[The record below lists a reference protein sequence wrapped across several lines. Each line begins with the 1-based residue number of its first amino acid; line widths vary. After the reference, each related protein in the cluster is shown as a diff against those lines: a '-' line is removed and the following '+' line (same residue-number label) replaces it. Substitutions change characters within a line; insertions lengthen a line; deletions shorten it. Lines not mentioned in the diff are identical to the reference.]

1 MTAPGALPEDPSL
14 KMKEDNI
21 IFYLMYSMLKSL
33 AKYDILTPFQR
44 KFTIIFFFHDN
55 FFSCHSTQR
64 PFHDKVDSSRE
75 NLALNKKC
83 KIFMVKAH
91 FHDSLSSY
99 RERFFFIVNIKI
111 NPWGLIYFIKLTFY
125 RLPEVNTGRMCF

>member
-1 MTAPGALPEDPSL
+1 MLST
-14 KMKEDNI
+14 KMSNSI
-21 IFYLMYSMLKSL
+21 VNNGNSHIM
-33 AKYDILTPFQR
+33 TPFQR

-125 RLPEVNTGRMCF
+125 RLPEVNTGRTCF